1 MPSTHTRSRTQSLT
15 RKEKFNELLLQ
26 ITNDMAASRNLDE
39 ALETLVEITTST
51 IGGER
56 GTIFLNDENSQE
68 LYSRVAQGNFRREIR
83 IMNTKG
89 VAGWVFSKN
98 EGAIILDAYKD
109 DRFDK
114 SVDMRTG
121 YRTKSILCAPL
132 KTVSGEIIGVSQ
144 ILNKINGKFSDD
156 DLEILQAMTQQAAI
170 AIQGNIIV
178 EQIEKSR
185 KQELEFLDI
194 VSQVSSELELGPLL
208 QRIIGTVTKMLN
220 AERSTL
226 FINDDKTNELYTEVV
241 EGVGKN
247 VIRFPNHLGIAG
259 SVFASGTPLNIP
271 HAYADLRFNPGFDR
285 TTGYFTRSI
294 LCTPV
299 INKEGKKIG
308 VCQVLNKREGPFTD
322 EDQKRL
328 EAFTSQIS
336 MAIENAKLFND
347 VQNEKNYS
355 QGMLSS
361 MSNGVITVDEE
372 GKIATCNPAGLS
384 ILKFSKLKE
393 VLGQEIKELFAGPNA
408 WLVEAIQDDNSEDND
423 DKDEDDEDKPKEK
436 SEETFMDVE
445 LEFSGETVSAN
456 ISVLPLLG
464 VESESLGS
472 LIMIED
478 ISSEKRMKSTMSR
491 YMDPGLADKLLE
503 ESEEDIMGG
512 KESIGTVLFSDVRSF
527 TTLTE
532 SLGASGTVSL
542 LNEYFTIMV
551 DCITEQGGM
560 LDKFIGDA
568 IMAIFGTPFSHDDDP
583 DRGVRAA
590 IKMMTELYIL
600 NDAREKAGQ
609 IPIDHGMGVNTDM
622 VVSGNIGSPKR
633 MDYTVIGDGVNLAA
647 RLESACKQ
655 YGVRIIISEYTFDG
669 LKATYR
675 TREIDKVIVKG
686 KTKPVSIYE
695 VLDYHN
701 DNTFPNMIEVLGNF
715 NSGIEYYKNARW
727 DDAKKLFNEA
737 LKGNSEDKCSKMYIE
752 RCDYMKQ
759 NPPKGEWDGVWVM
772 KTK

>member
-1 MPSTHTRSRTQSLT
+1 MPSTLTRSRMQSLT
-15 RKEKFNELLLQ
+15 RKEKFNDLLLQ
-26 ITNDMAASRNLDE
+26 ITNDMAASKNLDE
-39 ALETLVEITTST
+39 ALETLVDITTSA

-68 LYSRVAQGNFRREIR
+68 LYSRFAQGNFRREIR

-89 VAGWVFSKN
+89 VAGWVFTHK

-132 KTVSGEIIGVSQ
+132 KTVNGEIIGVSQ
-144 ILNKINGKFSDD
+144 ILNKIDGKFSEG

-185 KQELEFLDI
+185 KQELEFLDV
-194 VSQVSSELELGPLL
+194 VSKVSSELELGPLL

-226 FINDDKTNELYTEVV
+226 FINDEKTNELYTEVV

-285 TTGYFTRSI
+285 STGYFTRSI

-299 INKEGKKIG
+299 INKEGKRIG

-361 MSNGVITVDEE
+361 MSNGVITIDEV
-372 GKIATCNPAGLS
+372 GKIVTCNPAGLS
-384 ILKFSKLKE
+384 ILKITKLKE
-393 VLGQEIKELFAGPNA
+393 VLGQDIKDLFSGSNA
-408 WLVEAIQDDNSEDND
+408 WLVEKIQDDDSKDED
-423 DKDEDDEDKPKEK
+423 DEDDEDKPKQK
-436 SEETFMDVE
+436 GEEEFMDVE
-445 LEFSGETVSAN
+445 LEFGGETVSAN

-464 VESESLGS
+464 VENESLGS

-491 YMDPGLADKLLE
+491 YMDPGLADKLLD

-532 SLGASGTVSL
+532 SLGASGTVTL

-551 DCITEQGGM
+551 DCITDEGGM

-600 NDAREKAGQ
+600 NDAREKTGQ

-622 VVSGNIGSPKR
+622 IVSGNIGSPKR

-655 YGVRIIISEYTFDG
+655 YGVRIIISEYTFSG

-701 DNTFPNMIEVLGNF
+701 ENTFPNMIEVLGNF
-715 NSGIEYYKNARW
+715 NNGVEYYKNARW
-727 DDAKKLFNEA
+727 DDAKKLFQEG
-737 LKGNSEDKCSKMYIE
+737 LKGNPDDQCSKMYLE
-752 RCDYMKQ
+752 RCDYMKK
-759 NPPKGEWDGVWVM
+759 NPPKGEWDGIWVM

>member
-1 MPSTHTRSRTQSLT
+1 MPSTLTRSRMQSLT

-26 ITNDMAASRNLDE
+26 ITNDMAASQNLDE

-89 VAGWVFSKN
+89 VAGWVFSN
-98 EGAIILDAYKD
+98 SEGAIILDAYKD

-144 ILNKINGKFSDD
+144 ILNKIEGKFSED
-156 DLEILQAMTQQAAI
+156 DLEILEAMTQQAAI

-194 VSQVSSELELGPLL
+194 VSQVSSELKLGPLL

-226 FINDDKTNELYTEVV
+226 FINDEKTNELYTEVV

-259 SVFASGTPLNIP
+259 SVFISGTPLNIP

-299 INKEGKKIG
+299 INKEGKRIG

-361 MSNGVITVDEE
+361 MSNGVITIDED
-372 GKIATCNPAGLS
+372 GKIVTCNSAGLN
-384 ILKFSKLKE
+384 ILKIAKLKE
-393 VLGQEIKELFAGPNA
+393 VIGQEIKELFTGTNGWLAEKI
-408 WLVEAIQDDNSEDND
+408 LVEESPEEE
-423 DKDEDDEDKPKEK
+423 DEDDEDEPKK
-436 SEETFMDVE
+436 KGEETFMDVE
-445 LEFSGETVSAN
+445 LEFGGETVSAN
-456 ISVLPLLG
+456 ISLLPLLG
-464 VESESLGS
+464 VEDESLGS

-491 YMDPGLADKLLE
+491 YMDPGLAEKLLD

-512 KESIGTVLFSDVRSF
+512 KESVGTVLFSDVRSF

-532 SLGASGTVSL
+532 SLGATGTVSL

-551 DCITEQGGM
+551 DCITGEGGM

-568 IMAIFGTPFSHDDDP
+568 IMAIFGTPFAHDDDP

-590 IKMMTELYIL
+590 IKMMTELYTL
-600 NDAREKAGQ
+600 NEARVKAGQ
-609 IPIDHGMGVNTDM
+609 IPIDHGMGVNSDI

-655 YGVRIIISEYTFDG
+655 YGVRIIISEYTFGG

-686 KTKPVSIYE
+686 KTKPVSIFE

-701 DNTFPNMIEVLGNF
+701 KDTFPNMIEVLGNF
-715 NSGIEYYKNARW
+715 NSGVEYYKDARW
-727 DDAKKLFNEA
+727 DDAKKLFKEG
-737 LKGNSEDKCSKMYIE
+737 LKGNPEDKCSKMYVE
-752 RCDYMKQ
+752 RCDYMKK

>member
-1 MPSTHTRSRTQSLT
+1 MPSTLTRSRTQSLT

-26 ITNDMAASRNLDE
+26 ITNDMAASKNLDE
-39 ALETLVEITTST
+39 ALETLVDITTSA

-68 LYSRVAQGNFRREIR
+68 LYSRFAQGNFRREIR

-89 VAGWVFSKN
+89 VAGWVFTHN

-132 KTVSGEIIGVSQ
+132 KTVNGEIIGVSQ
-144 ILNKINGKFSDD
+144 ILNKIDGKFSED

-185 KQELEFLDI
+185 KQELEFLDV
-194 VSQVSSELELGPLL
+194 VSKVSSELELGPLL

-226 FINDDKTNELYTEVV
+226 FINDEKTNELYTEVV

-285 TTGYFTRSI
+285 STGYFTRSI

-299 INKEGKKIG
+299 INKEGKRIG

-361 MSNGVITVDEE
+361 MSNGVITIDED
-372 GKIATCNPAGLS
+372 GKIVTCNPAGLN
-384 ILKFSKLKE
+384 ILKITKLKE
-393 VLGQEIKELFAGPNA
+393 VLGQNIKDLFSGSNA
-408 WLVEAIQDDNSEDND
+408 WLVEKIQDDNSQDED
-423 DKDEDDEDKPKEK
+423 DEDDEDKLKQK
-436 SEETFMDVE
+436 GEEEFMDVE
-445 LEFSGETVSAN
+445 LEFDGETVSAN

-464 VESESLGS
+464 VENESLGS

-491 YMDPGLADKLLE
+491 YMDPGLADKLLD

-512 KESIGTVLFSDVRSF
+512 KESIGTVLFSDVRRF

-551 DCITEQGGM
+551 DCITDEGGM

-590 IKMMTELYIL
+590 VKMMTELYIL
-600 NDAREKAGQ
+600 NDAREKAGK

-622 VVSGNIGSPKR
+622 IVSGNIGSPKR

-655 YGVRIIISEYTFDG
+655 YGVRIIISEYTFNG

-701 DNTFPNMIEVLGNF
+701 ENTFPNMIEVLGNF
-715 NSGIEYYKNARW
+715 NSGVEYYKNARW
-727 DDAKKLFNEA
+727 DDAKKLFKEG
-737 LKGNSEDKCSKMYIE
+737 LKGNPDDKCSKMYLE
-752 RCDYMKQ
+752 RCDYMKK

>member
-1 MPSTHTRSRTQSLT
+1 MPSTQTRSVDQSLT
-15 RKEKFNELLLQ
+15 KREKFNELLLK
-26 ITNDMAASRNLDE
+26 ITNDMAASQTLDD
-39 ALETLVEITTST
+39 ALETLVGITSST

-89 VAGWVFSKN
+89 VAGWVFSNK

-132 KTVSGEIIGVSQ
+132 RTVGGEVIGVSQ
-144 ILNKINGKFSDD
+144 ILNKIDGKFNEN
-156 DLEILQAMTQQAAI
+156 DLEILEAMTKQAAI

-194 VSQVSSELELGPLL
+194 VSKVSSELELGPLL
-208 QRIIGTVTKMLN
+208 ERIIGTVTKMLN

-226 FINDDKTNELYTEVV
+226 FINDEKTNELYTEVA
-241 EGVGKN
+241 EGVGKT
-247 VIRFPNHLGIAG
+247 VIRFPNHIGIAG
-259 SVFASGTPLNIP
+259 NVFSTGQALNIP
-271 HAYADLRFNPGFDR
+271 HAYADLRFNPGVDR
-285 TTGYFTRSI
+285 STGYFTRSM

-299 INKEGKKIG
+299 INKEGRRIG
-308 VCQVLNKREGPFTD
+308 VCQVLNKRDGPFTD
-322 EDQKRL
+322 EDEKRL
-328 EAFTSQIS
+328 AAFTSQIS

-361 MSNGVITVDEE
+361 MSNGVITVDED
-372 GKIATCNPAGLS
+372 GKIATCNPAGLN
-384 ILKFSKLKE
+384 ILKIGKLKE
-393 VLGQEIKELFAGPNA
+393 VLGQQIKELFTGSNA
-408 WLVEAIQDDNSEDND
+408 WLVENIQGDESQ
-423 DKDEDDEDKPKEK
+423 DEDDEDEPKK
-436 SEETFMDVE
+436 KGEETFMDVE
-445 LEFSGETVSAN
+445 LEFGGETVSAN

-464 VESESLGS
+464 VEDESLGS

-491 YMDPGLADKLLE
+491 YMDPGLADKLLD
-503 ESEEDIMGG
+503 ESEDDIMGG
-512 KESIGTVLFSDVRSF
+512 KESVGTVLFSDVRSF

-532 SLGASGTVSL
+532 SLGATGTVSL
-542 LNEYFTIMV
+542 LNEYFTVMV
-551 DCITEQGGM
+551 DCITGEGGM

-568 IMAIFGTPFSHDDDP
+568 IMAIFGTPFAHDDDP

-590 IKMMTELYIL
+590 IKMMEDLYIL
-600 NDAREKAGQ
+600 NDARIKAGQ
-609 IPIDHGMGVNTDM
+609 LAIDHGMGVNTGM
-622 VVSGNIGSPKR
+622 IVSGNIGSPKR

-655 YGVRIIISEYTFDG
+655 YGVRIIISEYTFES

-686 KTKPVSIYE
+686 KTQPVSIFE

-701 DNTFPNMIEVLGNF
+701 KDTFPNMIEVLGNF
-715 NSGIEYYKNARW
+715 NSGVEYYKDARW
-727 DDAKKLFNEA
+727 DNAKKLFKEG
-737 LKGNSEDKCSKMYIE
+737 LKGNPEDKCSKMYVE
-752 RCDYMKQ
+752 RCDYMKK

>member
-1 MPSTHTRSRTQSLT
+1 MPNTQTRSVGQSLAK
-15 RKEKFNELLLQ
+15 REKFNELLLK
-26 ITNDMAASRNLDE
+26 ITNDMAASKTLDD
-39 ALETLVEITTST
+39 ALETLVGITSST

-89 VAGWVFSKN
+89 VAGWVFSNK

-132 KTVSGEIIGVSQ
+132 KTVGGEVIGVSQ
-144 ILNKINGKFSDD
+144 ILNKIDGKFNED
-156 DLEILQAMTQQAAI
+156 DLEILEAMTKQAAI

-194 VSQVSSELELGPLL
+194 VSKVSSELELGPLL
-208 QRIIGTVTKMLN
+208 ERIIGTVTKMLN

-226 FINDDKTNELYTEVV
+226 FINDEKTNELYTEVA
-241 EGVGKN
+241 EGVGKT

-259 SVFASGTPLNIP
+259 NVFSTGQALNIP
-271 HAYADLRFNPGFDR
+271 HAYADLRFNPGVDR
-285 TTGYFTRSI
+285 STGYFTRSM

-299 INKEGKKIG
+299 INKEGRRIG
-308 VCQVLNKREGPFTD
+308 VCQVLNKRDGPFTD
-322 EDQKRL
+322 EDEKRL
-328 EAFTSQIS
+328 AAFTSQIS

-361 MSNGVITVDEE
+361 MSNGVITVDED
-372 GKIATCNPAGLS
+372 GKIVTCNPAGLN
-384 ILKFSKLKE
+384 ILKIGKLKE
-393 VLGQEIKELFAGPNA
+393 VLGQKIKDLFTGSNV
-408 WLVEAIQDDNSEDND
+408 WLVEKIQGDESQDEE
-423 DKDEDDEDKPKEK
+423 DEDDEDEPKK
-436 SEETFMDVE
+436 KGEETFMDVE
-445 LEFSGETVSAN
+445 LEFGGETVSAN

-464 VESESLGS
+464 VENESLGS

-491 YMDPGLADKLLE
+491 YMDPGLADKLLD

-512 KESIGTVLFSDVRSF
+512 KESVGTVLFSDVRSF

-532 SLGASGTVSL
+532 SLGATGTVSL
-542 LNEYFTIMV
+542 LNEYFTVMV
-551 DCITEQGGM
+551 DCITGEGGM

-568 IMAIFGTPFSHDDDP
+568 IMAIFGTPFAHDDDP

-590 IKMMTELYIL
+590 IKMMEDLYIL
-600 NDAREKAGQ
+600 NDARIKAGQ
-609 IPIDHGMGVNTDM
+609 IAIDHGMGVNTGM
-622 VVSGNIGSPKR
+622 IVSGNIGSPKR

-655 YGVRIIISEYTFDG
+655 YGVRIIISEYTFES

-686 KTKPVSIYE
+686 KTQPVSIFE

-701 DNTFPNMIEVLGNF
+701 KDTFPNMIEVLGNF
-715 NSGIEYYKNARW
+715 NSGVEYYKDARW
-727 DDAKKLFNEA
+727 DNAKKLFKEG
-737 LKGNSEDKCSKMYIE
+737 LKGNPEDKCSKMYVE
-752 RCDYMKQ
+752 RCDYMKK

>member
-1 MPSTHTRSRTQSLT
+1 MPNTQTRSVGQSLAK
-15 RKEKFNELLLQ
+15 RENFNELLLK
-26 ITNDMAASRNLDE
+26 ITNDMAASKTLDD
-39 ALETLVEITTST
+39 ALETLVGITSST

-56 GTIFLNDENSQE
+56 GTIFLNDKNSQE

-89 VAGWVFSKN
+89 VAGWVFSNK

-132 KTVSGEIIGVSQ
+132 KTVGGEVIGVSQ
-144 ILNKINGKFSDD
+144 ILNKIDGKFNND
-156 DLEILQAMTQQAAI
+156 DLEMLEAMTKQAAI

-208 QRIIGTVTKMLN
+208 ERIIGTVTKMLN

-226 FINDDKTNELYTEVV
+226 FINDEKTNELYTEVA
-241 EGVGKN
+241 EGVGKT

-259 SVFASGTPLNIP
+259 TVFTSGQALNIP
-271 HAYADLRFNPGFDR
+271 HAYADLRFNPGVDR
-285 TTGYFTRSI
+285 STGYFTRSM

-299 INKEGKKIG
+299 INKEGRGIG
-308 VCQVLNKREGPFTD
+308 VCQVLNKRDGPFTD

-328 EAFTSQIS
+328 AAFTSQIS

-361 MSNGVITVDEE
+361 MSNGVITVDEN
-372 GKIATCNPAGLS
+372 GKIVTCNPAGLN
-384 ILKFSKLKE
+384 ILKIGKLKE
-393 VLGQEIKELFAGPNA
+393 VLGQKIKDLFTGSNV
-408 WLVEAIQDDNSEDND
+408 WLVEKIQGDESQDEEDEE
-423 DKDEDDEDKPKEK
+423 DEDEPKK
-436 SEETFMDVE
+436 KGEETFMDVE
-445 LEFSGETVSAN
+445 LEFGGETVSAN

-464 VESESLGS
+464 VENESLGS

-491 YMDPGLADKLLE
+491 YMDPGLADKLLD

-512 KESIGTVLFSDVRSF
+512 KESLGTVLFSDVRSF

-532 SLGASGTVSL
+532 SLGATGTVSL
-542 LNEYFTIMV
+542 LNEYFTVMV
-551 DCITEQGGM
+551 DCITGEGGM

-568 IMAIFGTPFSHDDDP
+568 IMAIFGTPFAHDDDP

-590 IKMMTELYIL
+590 IKMMEDLYIL
-600 NDAREKAGQ
+600 NDARVKDGQ
-609 IPIDHGMGVNTDM
+609 LAIDHGMGVNTGM
-622 VVSGNIGSPKR
+622 IVSGNIGSPKR

-655 YGVRIIISEYTFDG
+655 YGVRIIISEYTFES

-686 KTKPVSIYE
+686 KTKPVSIFE

-701 DNTFPNMIEVLGNF
+701 KDTFPNMIEVLGNF
-715 NSGIEYYKNARW
+715 NNGVDYYKDARW
-727 DDAKKLFNEA
+727 DDAKKLFKEG
-737 LKGNSEDKCSKMYIE
+737 LKGNPEDKCSKMYVE
-752 RCDYMKQ
+752 RCEYMKK
-759 NPPKGEWDGVWVM
+759 NPPEGEWDGVWVM

>member
-1 MPSTHTRSRTQSLT
+1 MPDTIMNTSSHSLS

-26 ITNDMAASRNLDE
+26 ITNDMAASKNLDD
-39 ALETLVEITTST
+39 ALETLVEITTSAT
-51 IGGER
+51 GGER
-56 GTIFLNDENSQE
+56 GTIFLNDENSKE

-83 IMNTKG
+83 IMNSKG
-89 VAGWVFSKN
+89 VAGWVFTNN

-109 DRFDK
+109 ERFDK

-132 KTVSGEIIGVSQ
+132 KTVSGETIGVSQ
-144 ILNKINGKFSDD
+144 ILNKINGQFTGE
-156 DLEILQAMTQQAAI
+156 DLELLEAMTQQAAI

-226 FINDDKTNELYTEVV
+226 FINDEKTGELYTEVV
-241 EGVGKN
+241 EGVGTN
-247 VIRFPNHLGIAG
+247 VIKFPNHLGIAG
-259 SVFASGTPLNIP
+259 SVFTSGEPLNIP

-299 INKEGKKIG
+299 VNKEGKRIG
-308 VCQVLNKREGPFTD
+308 VCQVLNKHEGPFTD

-361 MSNGVITVDEE
+361 MSNGVITIDEE
-372 GKIATCNPAGLS
+372 GKIVTCNPAGLN
-384 ILKFSKLKE
+384 ILKIKKLKE
-393 VLGQEIKELFAGPNA
+393 VVGQEINA
-408 WLVEAIQDDNSEDND
+408 FFTGKNSWLVEKMNEEPQVED
-423 DKDEDDEDKPKEK
+423 DDEDQPKVK
-436 SEETFMDVE
+436 EEEIFLDVE
-445 LEFSGETVSAN
+445 LEFRGETVSAN

-464 VESESLGS
+464 VENESLGS

-491 YMDPGLADKLLE
+491 YMDPGLADQLLDS
-503 ESEEDIMGG
+503 SEEDIMGG
-512 KESIGTVLFSDVRSF
+512 KESVGTVLFSDVRSF

-532 SLGASGTVSL
+532 SLGATGTVSL

-551 DCITEQGGM
+551 DCIQDEGGM

-568 IMAIFGTPFSHDDDP
+568 IMAVFGTPFSHDDDP

-600 NDAREKAGQ
+600 NEARVKAGK
-609 IPIDHGMGVNTDM
+609 IPIDHGMGVNSDM
-622 VVSGNIGSPKR
+622 IVSGNIGSPKR

-655 YGVRIIISEYTFDG
+655 YGARIIISEYTFNE

-686 KTKPVSIYE
+686 KTKPVSIFE

-701 DNTFPNMIEVLGNF
+701 KDTFPNMIEVLGNF
-715 NSGIEYYKNARW
+715 NSGVEYYKDARW
-727 DDAKKLFNEA
+727 DDAKKLFSDA
-737 LKGNSEDKCSKMYIE
+737 LKGNPEDKCSKMYIE
-752 RCDYMKQ
+752 RCEYLKQ
-759 NPPKGEWDGVWVM
+759 NSPKGEWDGVWVM

>member
-1 MPSTHTRSRTQSLT
+1 MPSTLTRSRTQSLT

-26 ITNDMAASRNLDE
+26 ITNDMAASKNLDE
-39 ALETLVEITTST
+39 ALETLVDITTSA

-68 LYSRVAQGNFRREIR
+68 LYSRFAQGNFRREIR

-89 VAGWVFSKN
+89 VAGWVFTHN

-132 KTVSGEIIGVSQ
+132 KTVNGEIIGVSQ
-144 ILNKINGKFSDD
+144 ILNKIDGKFSED

-185 KQELEFLDI
+185 KQELEFLDV
-194 VSQVSSELELGPLL
+194 VSKVSSELELGPLL

-226 FINDDKTNELYTEVV
+226 FINDEKTNELYTEVV

-285 TTGYFTRSI
+285 STGYFTRSI

-299 INKEGKKIG
+299 INKEGKRIG

-361 MSNGVITVDEE
+361 MSNGVITIDED
-372 GKIATCNPAGLS
+372 GKIVTCNPAGLN
-384 ILKFSKLKE
+384 ILKITKLKE
-393 VLGQEIKELFAGPNA
+393 VLGQNIKDLFSGSNA
-408 WLVEAIQDDNSEDND
+408 WLVEKIQDDNSQDED
-423 DKDEDDEDKPKEK
+423 DEDDEDKLKQK
-436 SEETFMDVE
+436 GEEEFMDVE
-445 LEFSGETVSAN
+445 LEFDGETVSAN

-464 VESESLGS
+464 VENESLGS

-491 YMDPGLADKLLE
+491 YMDPGLADKLLD

-551 DCITEQGGM
+551 DCITDEGGM

-590 IKMMTELYIL
+590 VKMMTELYIL
-600 NDAREKAGQ
+600 NDAREKAGK

-622 VVSGNIGSPKR
+622 IVSGNIGSPKR

-655 YGVRIIISEYTFDG
+655 YGVRIIISEYTFNG

-701 DNTFPNMIEVLGNF
+701 ENTFPNMIEVLGNF
-715 NSGIEYYKNARW
+715 NSGVEYYKNARW
-727 DDAKKLFNEA
+727 DDAKKLFKEG
-737 LKGNSEDKCSKMYIE
+737 LKGNPDDKCSKMYLE
-752 RCDYMKQ
+752 RCDYMKK

>member
-1 MPSTHTRSRTQSLT
+1 MPSTQTRSVGQSLT
-15 RKEKFNELLLQ
+15 KREKFNELLLK
-26 ITNDMAASRNLDE
+26 ITNDMAASQTLDD
-39 ALETLVEITTST
+39 ALETLVGITSST

-89 VAGWVFSKN
+89 VAGWVFSNK

-132 KTVSGEIIGVSQ
+132 KTVGGEVIGVSQ
-144 ILNKINGKFSDD
+144 ILNKIDGKFNED
-156 DLEILQAMTQQAAI
+156 DLEILEAMTKQAAI

-194 VSQVSSELELGPLL
+194 VSKVSSELELGPLL
-208 QRIIGTVTKMLN
+208 ERIIGTVTKMLN

-226 FINDDKTNELYTEVV
+226 FINDEKTNELYTEVA
-241 EGVGKN
+241 EGVGKT

-259 SVFASGTPLNIP
+259 NVFSTGQALNIP
-271 HAYADLRFNPGFDR
+271 HAYADLRFNPGVDR
-285 TTGYFTRSI
+285 STGYFTRSM

-299 INKEGKKIG
+299 INKEGRRIG
-308 VCQVLNKREGPFTD
+308 VCQVLNKRDGPFTD
-322 EDQKRL
+322 EDEKRL
-328 EAFTSQIS
+328 AAFTSQIS

-361 MSNGVITVDEE
+361 MSNGVITVDED
-372 GKIATCNPAGLS
+372 GKIATCNPAGLN
-384 ILKFSKLKE
+384 ILKIGKLKE
-393 VLGQEIKELFAGPNA
+393 VLGQQIKELFTGSNA
-408 WLVEAIQDDNSEDND
+408 WLVENIQGDESQ
-423 DKDEDDEDKPKEK
+423 DEDDEDEPKK
-436 SEETFMDVE
+436 KGEETFMDVE
-445 LEFSGETVSAN
+445 LEFGGETVSAN

-464 VESESLGS
+464 VEDESLGS

-491 YMDPGLADKLLE
+491 YMDPGLADKLLD
-503 ESEEDIMGG
+503 ESEDDIMGG
-512 KESIGTVLFSDVRSF
+512 KESVGTVLFSDVRSF

-532 SLGASGTVSL
+532 SLGATGTVSL
-542 LNEYFTIMV
+542 LNEYFTVMV
-551 DCITEQGGM
+551 DCITGEGGM

-568 IMAIFGTPFSHDDDP
+568 IMAIFGTPFAHDDDP

-590 IKMMTELYIL
+590 IKMMEDLYIL
-600 NDAREKAGQ
+600 NDARIKAGQ
-609 IPIDHGMGVNTDM
+609 LAIDHGMGVNTGM
-622 VVSGNIGSPKR
+622 IVSGNIGSPKR

-655 YGVRIIISEYTFDG
+655 YGVRIIISEYTFES

-686 KTKPVSIYE
+686 KTQPVSIFE

-701 DNTFPNMIEVLGNF
+701 KDTFPNMIEVLGNF
-715 NSGIEYYKNARW
+715 NSGVEYYKDARW
-727 DDAKKLFNEA
+727 DNAKKLFKEG
-737 LKGNSEDKCSKMYIE
+737 LKGNPEDKCSKMYVE
-752 RCDYMKQ
+752 RCDYMKK

>member
-1 MPSTHTRSRTQSLT
+1 
-15 RKEKFNELLLQ
+15 
-26 ITNDMAASRNLDE
+26 MAASKNLDE
-39 ALETLVEITTST
+39 ALETLVDITTSA

-68 LYSRVAQGNFRREIR
+68 LYSRFAQGNFRREIR

-89 VAGWVFSKN
+89 VAGWVFTHN

-132 KTVSGEIIGVSQ
+132 KTVNGEIIGVSQ
-144 ILNKINGKFSDD
+144 ILNKIDGKFSED

-185 KQELEFLDI
+185 KQELEFLDV
-194 VSQVSSELELGPLL
+194 VSKVSSELELGPLL

-226 FINDDKTNELYTEVV
+226 FINDEKTNELYTEVV

-271 HAYADLRFNPGFDR
+271 QAYADLRFNPGFDR
-285 TTGYFTRSI
+285 STGYFTRSI

-299 INKEGKKIG
+299 INKEGKRIG

-361 MSNGVITVDEE
+361 MSNGVITIDED
-372 GKIATCNPAGLS
+372 GKIVTCNPAGLN
-384 ILKFSKLKE
+384 ILKITKLKE
-393 VLGQEIKELFAGPNA
+393 VLGQNIKDLFSGSNA
-408 WLVEAIQDDNSEDND
+408 WLVEKIQDDNSQDED
-423 DKDEDDEDKPKEK
+423 DEDDEDKLKQK
-436 SEETFMDVE
+436 GEEEFMDVE
-445 LEFSGETVSAN
+445 LEFDGETVSAN

-464 VESESLGS
+464 VENESLGS

-491 YMDPGLADKLLE
+491 YMDPGLADKLLD

-551 DCITEQGGM
+551 DCITDEGGM

-590 IKMMTELYIL
+590 VKMMTELYIL
-600 NDAREKAGQ
+600 NDAREKAGK

-622 VVSGNIGSPKR
+622 IVSGNIGSPKR

-655 YGVRIIISEYTFDG
+655 YGVRIIISEYTFNG

-701 DNTFPNMIEVLGNF
+701 ENTFPNMIEVLGNF
-715 NSGIEYYKNARW
+715 NSGVEYYKNARW
-727 DDAKKLFNEA
+727 DDAKKLFKEG
-737 LKGNSEDKCSKMYIE
+737 LKGNPDDKCSKMYLE
-752 RCDYMKQ
+752 RCDYMKK

>member
-1 MPSTHTRSRTQSLT
+1 MPSTQTRSVDQSLT
-15 RKEKFNELLLQ
+15 KREKFNELLLK
-26 ITNDMAASRNLDE
+26 ITNDMAASQTLDD
-39 ALETLVEITTST
+39 ALETLVGITSST

-89 VAGWVFSKN
+89 VAGWVFSNK

-132 KTVSGEIIGVSQ
+132 RTVGGEVIGVSQ
-144 ILNKINGKFSDD
+144 ILNKIDGKFNEN
-156 DLEILQAMTQQAAI
+156 DLEILEAMTKQAAI

-194 VSQVSSELELGPLL
+194 VSKVSSELELGPLL
-208 QRIIGTVTKMLN
+208 ERIIGTVTKMLN

-226 FINDDKTNELYTEVV
+226 FINDEKTNELYTEVA
-241 EGVGKN
+241 EGVGKT

-259 SVFASGTPLNIP
+259 TVFTSGQALNIP
-271 HAYADLRFNPGFDR
+271 HAYADLRFNPGVDR
-285 TTGYFTRSI
+285 STGYFTRSM

-299 INKEGKKIG
+299 INKEGRRIG
-308 VCQVLNKREGPFTD
+308 VCQVLNKRDGPFTD

-328 EAFTSQIS
+328 AAFTSQIS

-361 MSNGVITVDEE
+361 MSNGVITVDEN
-372 GKIATCNPAGLS
+372 GKIVTCNPAGLN
-384 ILKFSKLKE
+384 ILKIGKLKE
-393 VLGQEIKELFAGPNA
+393 VLGQKIKDLFTGSNV
-408 WLVEAIQDDNSEDND
+408 WLVEKIQGDESQDEE
-423 DKDEDDEDKPKEK
+423 DEDDEDEPKK
-436 SEETFMDVE
+436 KGEETFMDVE
-445 LEFSGETVSAN
+445 LEFGGETVSAN

-464 VESESLGS
+464 VENESLGS

-491 YMDPGLADKLLE
+491 YMDPGLADKLLD

-512 KESIGTVLFSDVRSF
+512 KESLGTVLFSDVRSF

-532 SLGASGTVSL
+532 SLGATGTVSL
-542 LNEYFTIMV
+542 LNEYFTVMV
-551 DCITEQGGM
+551 DCITGEGGM

-568 IMAIFGTPFSHDDDP
+568 IMAIFGTPFAHDDDP

-590 IKMMTELYIL
+590 IKMMEDLYIL
-600 NDAREKAGQ
+600 NDARVKDGQ
-609 IPIDHGMGVNTDM
+609 LAIDHGMGVNTGM
-622 VVSGNIGSPKR
+622 IVSGNIGSPKR

-655 YGVRIIISEYTFDG
+655 YGVRIIISEYTFES

-686 KTKPVSIYE
+686 KTKPVSIFE

-701 DNTFPNMIEVLGNF
+701 KDTFPNMIEVLGNF
-715 NSGIEYYKNARW
+715 NNGVDYYKDARW
-727 DDAKKLFNEA
+727 DDAKKLFKEG
-737 LKGNSEDKCSKMYIE
+737 LKGNPEDKCSKMYVE
-752 RCDYMKQ
+752 RCEYMKK
-759 NPPKGEWDGVWVM
+759 NPPEGEWDGVWVM

>member
-1 MPSTHTRSRTQSLT
+1 MPNTQTRSVGQSLAK
-15 RKEKFNELLLQ
+15 RENFNELLLK
-26 ITNDMAASRNLDE
+26 ITNDMAASKTLDD
-39 ALETLVEITTST
+39 ALETLVGITSST

-89 VAGWVFSKN
+89 VAGWVFSNK

-132 KTVSGEIIGVSQ
+132 KTVGGEVIGVSQ
-144 ILNKINGKFSDD
+144 ILNKIDGKFNDD
-156 DLEILQAMTQQAAI
+156 DLEILEAMTKQAAI

-208 QRIIGTVTKMLN
+208 ERIIGTVTKMLN

-226 FINDDKTNELYTEVV
+226 FINDEKTNELYTEVA
-241 EGVGKN
+241 EGVGKT

-259 SVFASGTPLNIP
+259 TVFTSGQALNIP
-271 HAYADLRFNPGFDR
+271 HAYADLRFNPGVDR
-285 TTGYFTRSI
+285 STGYFTRSM

-299 INKEGKKIG
+299 INKEGRRIG
-308 VCQVLNKREGPFTD
+308 VCQVLNKRDGPFTD

-328 EAFTSQIS
+328 AAFTSQIS

-361 MSNGVITVDEE
+361 MSNGVITVDEN
-372 GKIATCNPAGLS
+372 GKIVTCNPAGLN
-384 ILKFSKLKE
+384 ILKIGKLKE
-393 VLGQEIKELFAGPNA
+393 VLGQKIKDLFTGSNV
-408 WLVEAIQDDNSEDND
+408 WLMEKIQGDESQDEEDEE
-423 DKDEDDEDKPKEK
+423 DEDEPKK
-436 SEETFMDVE
+436 KGEETFMDVE
-445 LEFSGETVSAN
+445 LEFGGETVSAN

-464 VESESLGS
+464 VENESLGS

-491 YMDPGLADKLLE
+491 YMDPGLADKLLD

-512 KESIGTVLFSDVRSF
+512 KESLGTVLFSDVRSF

-532 SLGASGTVSL
+532 SLGATGTVSL
-542 LNEYFTIMV
+542 LNEYFTVMV
-551 DCITEQGGM
+551 DCITGEGGM

-568 IMAIFGTPFSHDDDP
+568 IMAIFGTPFAHDDDP

-590 IKMMTELYIL
+590 IKMMEDLYIL
-600 NDAREKAGQ
+600 NDARVKDGQ
-609 IPIDHGMGVNTDM
+609 LAIDHGMGVNTGM
-622 VVSGNIGSPKR
+622 IVSGNIGSPKR

-655 YGVRIIISEYTFDG
+655 YGVRIIISEYTFES

-686 KTKPVSIYE
+686 KTKPVSIFE

-701 DNTFPNMIEVLGNF
+701 KDTFPNMIEVLGNF
-715 NSGIEYYKNARW
+715 NNGVDYYKDARW
-727 DDAKKLFNEA
+727 DDAKKLFKEG
-737 LKGNSEDKCSKMYIE
+737 LKGNPEDKCSKMYVE
-752 RCDYMKQ
+752 RCEYMKK
-759 NPPKGEWDGVWVM
+759 NPPEGEWDGVWVM

>member
-1 MPSTHTRSRTQSLT
+1 MPSTLTRSRTQSLT
-15 RKEKFNELLLQ
+15 RKEKFTDLLLQ

-39 ALETLVEITTST
+39 ALETLVDITTST

-68 LYSRVAQGNFRREIR
+68 LYSRFAQGNFRREIR

-89 VAGWVFSKN
+89 VAGWVFTHK

-144 ILNKINGKFSDD
+144 ILNKIEGKFSED

-194 VSQVSSELELGPLL
+194 VSKVSSELELGPLL

-226 FINDDKTNELYTEVV
+226 FINDEKTNELYTEVV

-285 TTGYFTRSI
+285 STGYFTRSI

-299 INKEGKKIG
+299 INKEGKRIG

-361 MSNGVITVDEE
+361 MSNGVITIDEV
-372 GKIATCNPAGLS
+372 GKIVTCNPAGLN
-384 ILKFSKLKE
+384 ILKITKLKQ
-393 VLGQEIKELFAGPNA
+393 VLGQDIKDLFSGSNA
-408 WLVEAIQDDNSEDND
+408 WLVEKIQND
-423 DKDEDDEDKPKEK
+423 DSRDEDDEDDEDKPKQK
-436 SEETFMDVE
+436 DEEEFMDVE
-445 LEFSGETVSAN
+445 LEFGGETVSAN

-464 VESESLGS
+464 VENESLGS

-491 YMDPGLADKLLE
+491 YMDPGLADKLLD

-551 DCITEQGGM
+551 DCITDEGGM

-568 IMAIFGTPFSHDDDP
+568 IMAIFGTPFPHDDDP

-590 IKMMTELYIL
+590 IKMMTDLYIL

-609 IPIDHGMGVNTDM
+609 IPIDHGMGVNTGM
-622 VVSGNIGSPKR
+622 IVSGNIGSPKR

-655 YGVRIIISEYTFDG
+655 YGVRIIISEYTFAG

-701 DNTFPNMIEVLGNF
+701 ENTFPNMIEVLGNF
-715 NSGIEYYKNARW
+715 NSGVEYYKNSRW
-727 DDAKKLFNEA
+727 DDAKKLFQEG
-737 LKGNSEDKCSKMYIE
+737 LKGNPDDKCSKMYLD
-752 RCDYMKQ
+752 RCDYMKK

>member
-1 MPSTHTRSRTQSLT
+1 MPNTQTRSVGQSLAK
-15 RKEKFNELLLQ
+15 RENFNELLLK
-26 ITNDMAASRNLDE
+26 ITNDMAASKTLDD
-39 ALETLVEITTST
+39 ALETLVGITSST

-56 GTIFLNDENSQE
+56 GTIFLNDKNSQE

-89 VAGWVFSKN
+89 VAGWVFSNK

-132 KTVSGEIIGVSQ
+132 KTVGGEVIGVSQ
-144 ILNKINGKFSDD
+144 ILNKIDGKFNDD
-156 DLEILQAMTQQAAI
+156 DLEILEAMTKQAAI

-208 QRIIGTVTKMLN
+208 ERIIGTVTKMLN

-226 FINDDKTNELYTEVV
+226 FINDEKTNELYTEVA
-241 EGVGKN
+241 EGVGKT

-259 SVFASGTPLNIP
+259 TVFTSGQALNIP
-271 HAYADLRFNPGFDR
+271 HAYADLRFNPGVDR
-285 TTGYFTRSI
+285 STGYFTRSM

-299 INKEGKKIG
+299 INKEGRRIG
-308 VCQVLNKREGPFTD
+308 VCQVLNKRDGPFTD

-328 EAFTSQIS
+328 AAFTSQIS

-361 MSNGVITVDEE
+361 MSNGVITVDEN
-372 GKIATCNPAGLS
+372 GKIVTCNPAGLN
-384 ILKFSKLKE
+384 ILKIGKLKE
-393 VLGQEIKELFAGPNA
+393 VLGQKIKDLFTGSNV
-408 WLVEAIQDDNSEDND
+408 WLMEKIQGDESQDEE
-423 DKDEDDEDKPKEK
+423 DEDDEDEPKK
-436 SEETFMDVE
+436 KGEETFMDVE
-445 LEFSGETVSAN
+445 LEFGGETVSAN

-464 VESESLGS
+464 VENESLGS

-491 YMDPGLADKLLE
+491 YMDPGLADKLLD

-512 KESIGTVLFSDVRSF
+512 KESLGTVLFSDVRSF

-532 SLGASGTVSL
+532 SLGATGTVSL
-542 LNEYFTIMV
+542 LNEYFTVMV
-551 DCITEQGGM
+551 DCITGEGGM

-568 IMAIFGTPFSHDDDP
+568 IMAIFGTPFAHDDDP

-590 IKMMTELYIL
+590 IKMMEDLYIL
-600 NDAREKAGQ
+600 NDARVKDGQ
-609 IPIDHGMGVNTDM
+609 LAIDHGMGVNTGM
-622 VVSGNIGSPKR
+622 IVSGNIGSPKR

-655 YGVRIIISEYTFDG
+655 YGVRIIISEYTFES

-686 KTKPVSIYE
+686 KTKPVSIFE

-701 DNTFPNMIEVLGNF
+701 KDTFPNMIEVLGNF
-715 NSGIEYYKNARW
+715 NNGVDYYKDARW
-727 DDAKKLFNEA
+727 DDAKKLFKEG
-737 LKGNSEDKCSKMYIE
+737 LKGNPEDKCSKMYVE
-752 RCDYMKQ
+752 RCEYMKK
-759 NPPKGEWDGVWVM
+759 NPPEGEWDGVWVM

>member
-1 MPSTHTRSRTQSLT
+1 MPNTQTRSVGQSLT
-15 RKEKFNELLLQ
+15 KREKFNELLLK
-26 ITNDMAASRNLDE
+26 ITNDMAASKTLDD
-39 ALETLVEITTST
+39 ALETLVGITSST

-89 VAGWVFSKN
+89 VAGWVFSNK

-132 KTVSGEIIGVSQ
+132 KTVGGEVIGVSQ
-144 ILNKINGKFSDD
+144 ILNKIDGKFNDD
-156 DLEILQAMTQQAAI
+156 DLEILEAMTKQAAI

-208 QRIIGTVTKMLN
+208 ERIIGTVTKMLN

-226 FINDDKTNELYTEVV
+226 FINDEKTNELYTEVA
-241 EGVGKN
+241 EGVGKT

-259 SVFASGTPLNIP
+259 TVFTSGQALNIP
-271 HAYADLRFNPGFDR
+271 HAYADLRFNPGVDR
-285 TTGYFTRSI
+285 STGYFTRSM

-299 INKEGKKIG
+299 INKEGRGIG
-308 VCQVLNKREGPFTD
+308 VCQVLNKRDGPFTD

-328 EAFTSQIS
+328 AAFTSQIS

-361 MSNGVITVDEE
+361 MSNGVITVDEN
-372 GKIATCNPAGLS
+372 GKIVTCNPAGLN
-384 ILKFSKLKE
+384 ILKIGKLKE
-393 VLGQEIKELFAGPNA
+393 VLGQKIKDLFTGSNV
-408 WLVEAIQDDNSEDND
+408 WLVEKIQGDESQDEE
-423 DKDEDDEDKPKEK
+423 DEDDEDEPKK
-436 SEETFMDVE
+436 KGEETFMDVE
-445 LEFSGETVSAN
+445 LEFGGETVSAN

-464 VESESLGS
+464 VENESLGS

-491 YMDPGLADKLLE
+491 YMDPGLADKLLD

-512 KESIGTVLFSDVRSF
+512 KESLGTVLFSDVRSF

-532 SLGASGTVSL
+532 SLGATGTVSL
-542 LNEYFTIMV
+542 LNEYFTVMV
-551 DCITEQGGM
+551 DCITGEGGM

-568 IMAIFGTPFSHDDDP
+568 IMAIFGTPFAHDDDP

-590 IKMMTELYIL
+590 IKMMEDLYIL
-600 NDAREKAGQ
+600 NDARVKDGQ
-609 IPIDHGMGVNTDM
+609 LAIDHGMGVNTGM
-622 VVSGNIGSPKR
+622 IVSGNIGSPKR

-655 YGVRIIISEYTFDG
+655 YGVRIIISEYTFES

-686 KTKPVSIYE
+686 KTKPVSIFE

-701 DNTFPNMIEVLGNF
+701 KDTFPNMIEVLGNF
-715 NSGIEYYKNARW
+715 NNGVDYYKDARW
-727 DDAKKLFNEA
+727 DDAKKLFKEG
-737 LKGNSEDKCSKMYIE
+737 LKGNPEDKCSKMYVE
-752 RCDYMKQ
+752 RCEYMKK
-759 NPPKGEWDGVWVM
+759 NPPEGEWDGVWVM

>member
-1 MPSTHTRSRTQSLT
+1 MHSKQTRSAGQSLIK
-15 RKEKFNELLLQ
+15 KEKFNELLLK
-26 ITNDMAASRNLDE
+26 ITNDMAASQTLDN

-56 GTIFLNDENSQE
+56 GTIFLNDENSKE

-89 VAGWVFSKN
+89 VAGWVFSHK
-98 EGAIILDAYKD
+98 EGAIIPNAYKD

-132 KTVSGEIIGVSQ
+132 KTVGGEVIGVSQ
-144 ILNKINGKFSDD
+144 VLNKIVGKFNED
-156 DLEILQAMTQQAAI
+156 DLEILEAMTKQAAI

-185 KQELEFLDI
+185 KQELEFMDI

-208 QRIIGTVTKMLN
+208 ERIIGTVTKMLN

-226 FINDDKTNELYTEVV
+226 FINDEKTSELYTEVA
-241 EGVGKN
+241 EGVGKT
-247 VIRFPNHLGIAG
+247 VIRFPNHVGIAG
-259 SVFASGTPLNIP
+259 NVFTTGQALNIP

-285 TTGYFTRSI
+285 STGYFTRSM

-299 INKEGKKIG
+299 VNKKGKRIG

-328 EAFTSQIS
+328 AAFTSQIS

-355 QGMLSS
+355 LGMLSS

-372 GKIATCNPAGLS
+372 GKIVTCNPAGLN
-384 ILKFSKLKE
+384 ILKIGKLKE
-393 VLGQEIKELFAGPNA
+393 IIGKEIKELFTGTNA
-408 WLVEAIQDDNSEDND
+408 WLVEKIQRKEVQDV
-423 DKDEDDEDKPKEK
+423 EDDDDDEEGKKEPK
-436 SEETFMDVE
+436 EETFMDVE
-445 LEFSGETVSAN
+445 LELGGETVSAN

-464 VESESLGS
+464 SESESLGS
-472 LIMIED
+472 LIMVED

-491 YMDPGLADKLLE
+491 YMDPGLADKLLN

-532 SLGASGTVSL
+532 SLGATGTVAL

-551 DCITEQGGM
+551 DCITGEGGM

-568 IMAIFGTPFSHDDDP
+568 IMAIFGTPVAHDDDP

-590 IKMMTELYIL
+590 IKMMEELYIL
-600 NDAREKAGQ
+600 NDARTKTGQ
-609 IPIDHGMGVNTDM
+609 IAIDHGMGLNTDTI
-622 VVSGNIGSPKR
+622 VSGNIGSPKR

-655 YGVRIIISEYTFDG
+655 YGVRIIISEYTFEG

-686 KTKPVSIYE
+686 KTQPVRIFE

-701 DNTFPNMIEVLGNF
+701 KNTFPNMIEVLGNF
-715 NSGIEYYKNARW
+715 NNGVEYYKDGRW
-727 DDAKKLFNEA
+727 DDAKKLFQEG
-737 LKGNSEDKCSKMYIE
+737 LKGNPDDLCSEMYVE
-752 RCDYMKQ
+752 RCDYMKK

>member
-1 MPSTHTRSRTQSLT
+1 MPNTQTRSVGQSLKK
-15 RKEKFNELLLQ
+15 REKFNELLLK
-26 ITNDMAASRNLDE
+26 ITNDMAASKTLDD
-39 ALETLVEITTST
+39 ALETLVGITSST

-89 VAGWVFSKN
+89 VAGWVFSNK

-132 KTVSGEIIGVSQ
+132 RTVGGEVIGVSQ
-144 ILNKINGKFSDD
+144 ILNKIDGKFNEN
-156 DLEILQAMTQQAAI
+156 DLEILEAMTKQAAI

-194 VSQVSSELELGPLL
+194 VSKVSSELELGPLL
-208 QRIIGTVTKMLN
+208 ERIIGTVTKMLN

-226 FINDDKTNELYTEVV
+226 FINDEKTNELYTEVA
-241 EGVGKN
+241 EGVGKT

-259 SVFASGTPLNIP
+259 NVFSTGQALNIP
-271 HAYADLRFNPGFDR
+271 HAYADLRFNPGVDR
-285 TTGYFTRSI
+285 STGYFTRSM

-299 INKEGKKIG
+299 INKEGRRIG
-308 VCQVLNKREGPFTD
+308 VCQVLNKRDGPFTD
-322 EDQKRL
+322 EDEKRL
-328 EAFTSQIS
+328 AAFTSQIS

-361 MSNGVITVDEE
+361 MSNGVITVDED
-372 GKIATCNPAGLS
+372 GKIATCNPAGLN
-384 ILKFSKLKE
+384 ILKIGKLKE
-393 VLGQEIKELFAGPNA
+393 VLGQEIKELFTGANA
-408 WLVEAIQDDNSEDND
+408 WLVEKIQGDESQ
-423 DKDEDDEDKPKEK
+423 DEDDEDEPKK
-436 SEETFMDVE
+436 KGEETFMDVE
-445 LEFSGETVSAN
+445 LEFGGETVSAN

-464 VESESLGS
+464 VEDESLGS

-491 YMDPGLADKLLE
+491 YMDPGLADKLLD
-503 ESEEDIMGG
+503 ESEDDIMGG
-512 KESIGTVLFSDVRSF
+512 KESVGTVLFSDVRSF

-532 SLGASGTVSL
+532 SLGATGTVSL
-542 LNEYFTIMV
+542 LNEYFTVMV
-551 DCITEQGGM
+551 DCITGEGGM

-568 IMAIFGTPFSHDDDP
+568 IMAIFGTPFAHDDDP

-590 IKMMTELYIL
+590 IKMMEDLYIL
-600 NDAREKAGQ
+600 NDARIKAGQ
-609 IPIDHGMGVNTDM
+609 LAIDHGMGVNTGM
-622 VVSGNIGSPKR
+622 IVSGNIGSPKR

-655 YGVRIIISEYTFDG
+655 YGVRIIISEYTFES

-686 KTKPVSIYE
+686 KTQPVSIFE

-701 DNTFPNMIEVLGNF
+701 KDTFPNMIEVLGNF
-715 NSGIEYYKNARW
+715 NSGVEYYKDARW
-727 DDAKKLFNEA
+727 DDAKKLFKEG
-737 LKGNSEDKCSKMYIE
+737 LKGNPEDKCSKMYVE
-752 RCDYMKQ
+752 RCDYMKK

>member
-1 MPSTHTRSRTQSLT
+1 MPNTQTRSVGQSLAK
-15 RKEKFNELLLQ
+15 RENFNELLLK
-26 ITNDMAASRNLDE
+26 ITNDMAASKTLDD
-39 ALETLVEITTST
+39 ALETLVGITSST

-89 VAGWVFSKN
+89 VAGWVFSNK

-132 KTVSGEIIGVSQ
+132 KTVGGEVIGVSQ
-144 ILNKINGKFSDD
+144 ILNKIDGKFNND
-156 DLEILQAMTQQAAI
+156 DLEMLEAMTKQAAI

-208 QRIIGTVTKMLN
+208 ERIIGTVTKMLN

-226 FINDDKTNELYTEVV
+226 FINDEKTNELYTEVA
-241 EGVGKN
+241 EGVGKT

-259 SVFASGTPLNIP
+259 TVFTSGQALNIP
-271 HAYADLRFNPGFDR
+271 HAYADLRFNPGVDR
-285 TTGYFTRSI
+285 STGYFTRSM

-299 INKEGKKIG
+299 INKEGRRIG
-308 VCQVLNKREGPFTD
+308 VCQVLNKRDGPFTD

-328 EAFTSQIS
+328 AAFTSQIS

-361 MSNGVITVDEE
+361 MSNGVITVDEN
-372 GKIATCNPAGLS
+372 GKIITCNPAGLN
-384 ILKFSKLKE
+384 ILKIGKLKE
-393 VLGQEIKELFAGPNA
+393 VLGQKIKDLFTGSNV
-408 WLVEAIQDDNSEDND
+408 WLVEKIQGDESQDEE
-423 DKDEDDEDKPKEK
+423 DEDDEDEPKK
-436 SEETFMDVE
+436 KGEETFMDVE
-445 LEFSGETVSAN
+445 LEFGGETVSAN

-464 VESESLGS
+464 VENESLGS

-491 YMDPGLADKLLE
+491 YMDPGLADKLLD

-512 KESIGTVLFSDVRSF
+512 KESLGTVLFSDVRSF

-532 SLGASGTVSL
+532 SLGATGTVSL
-542 LNEYFTIMV
+542 LNEYFTVMV
-551 DCITEQGGM
+551 DCITGEGGM

-568 IMAIFGTPFSHDDDP
+568 IMAIFGTPFAHDDDP

-590 IKMMTELYIL
+590 IKMMEDLYIL
-600 NDAREKAGQ
+600 NDARVKDGQ
-609 IPIDHGMGVNTDM
+609 LAIDHGMGVNTGM
-622 VVSGNIGSPKR
+622 IVSGNIGSPKR

-655 YGVRIIISEYTFDG
+655 YGVRIIISEYTFES

-686 KTKPVSIYE
+686 KTKPVSIFE

-701 DNTFPNMIEVLGNF
+701 KDTFPNMIEVLGNF
-715 NSGIEYYKNARW
+715 NNGVDYYKDARW
-727 DDAKKLFNEA
+727 DDAKKLFKEG
-737 LKGNSEDKCSKMYIE
+737 LKGNPEDKCSKMYVE
-752 RCDYMKQ
+752 RCEYMKK
-759 NPPKGEWDGVWVM
+759 NPPEGEWDGVWVM

>member
-1 MPSTHTRSRTQSLT
+1 MHSTQTRSAGQSQIK
-15 RKEKFNELLLQ
+15 KEKFNELLLR
-26 ITNDMAASRNLDE
+26 ITNDMAASQTLDN

-51 IGGER
+51 LGAER
-56 GTIFLNDENSQE
+56 GTIFLNDENSKE

-89 VAGWVFSKN
+89 VAGWVFSNK

-132 KTVSGEIIGVSQ
+132 KTVGGEVIGVSQ
-144 ILNKINGKFSDD
+144 ILNKIVGKFNED
-156 DLEILQAMTQQAAI
+156 DLEILEAMTKQAAI

-178 EQIEKSR
+178 EQIEKTR
-185 KQELEFLDI
+185 KQELEFMDI

-208 QRIIGTVTKMLN
+208 ERIIGTVTKMLN

-226 FINDDKTNELYTEVV
+226 FINDEKTSELYTEVA
-241 EGVGKN
+241 EGVGKS
-247 VIRFPNHLGIAG
+247 VIKFPNHMGIAG
-259 SVFASGTPLNIP
+259 NVFTTGQSLNIP

-285 TTGYFTRSI
+285 STGYFTRSM

-299 INKEGKKIG
+299 VNKEGKRIG

-328 EAFTSQIS
+328 AAFTSQIS

-355 QGMLSS
+355 LGMLSS

-372 GKIATCNPAGLS
+372 GKIVTCNPAGLN
-384 ILKFSKLKE
+384 ILKIGKLKE
-393 VLGQEIKELFAGPNA
+393 IIGKEIKELFTGTNA
-408 WLVEAIQDDNSEDND
+408 WLVEKIQRKEVQNV
-423 DKDEDDEDKPKEK
+423 EDDDDDEESKKEQE
-436 SEETFMDVE
+436 EETFMDVE
-445 LEFSGETVSAN
+445 LDLSGETVSVN

-464 VESESLGS
+464 SESESLGS
-472 LIMIED
+472 LIMVED

-491 YMDPGLADKLLE
+491 YMDPGLADKLLD
-503 ESEEDIMGG
+503 ESENDIMGG

-532 SLGASGTVSL
+532 SLGATGTVSL
-542 LNEYFTIMV
+542 LNEYFTVMV
-551 DCITEQGGM
+551 DCITEEGGM

-568 IMAIFGTPFSHDDDP
+568 IMAIFGTPVSHDDDP

-590 IKMMTELYIL
+590 IKMMEELYIL
-600 NDAREKAGQ
+600 NDARTKAGQ
-609 IPIDHGMGVNTDM
+609 IAIDHGMGLNTDTI
-622 VVSGNIGSPKR
+622 VSGNIGSPKR

-655 YGVRIIISEYTFDG
+655 YGVRIIISEYTFEE

-686 KTKPVSIYE
+686 KTQPVSIFE

-701 DNTFPNMIEVLGNF
+701 KNTFPNMIEVLGNF
-715 NSGIEYYKNARW
+715 NNGVEYYKDGRW
-727 DDAKKLFNEA
+727 DDAKKLFQEG
-737 LKGNSEDKCSKMYIE
+737 LKGNPDDLCSKMYVE
-752 RCDYMKQ
+752 RCDYMKK

>member
-1 MPSTHTRSRTQSLT
+1 MPSTQTRSVGQSLT
-15 RKEKFNELLLQ
+15 KREKFNELLLK
-26 ITNDMAASRNLDE
+26 ITNDMAASQTLDD
-39 ALETLVEITTST
+39 ALETLVGITSST

-56 GTIFLNDENSQE
+56 GTIFLNDKNSQE

-89 VAGWVFSKN
+89 VAGWVFSNK

-132 KTVSGEIIGVSQ
+132 KTVGGEVIGVSQ
-144 ILNKINGKFSDD
+144 ILNKIDGKFNDD
-156 DLEILQAMTQQAAI
+156 DLEILEAMTKQAAI

-208 QRIIGTVTKMLN
+208 ERIIGTVTKMLN

-226 FINDDKTNELYTEVV
+226 FINDEKTNELYTEVA
-241 EGVGKN
+241 EGVGKT

-259 SVFASGTPLNIP
+259 NVFSTGQALNIP
-271 HAYADLRFNPGFDR
+271 HAYADLRFNPGVDR
-285 TTGYFTRSI
+285 STGYFTRSM

-299 INKEGKKIG
+299 INKEGRRIG
-308 VCQVLNKREGPFTD
+308 VCQVLNKRDGPFTD
-322 EDQKRL
+322 EDEKRL
-328 EAFTSQIS
+328 AAFTSQIS

-361 MSNGVITVDEE
+361 MSNGVITVDED
-372 GKIATCNPAGLS
+372 GKIVTCNPAGLN
-384 ILKFSKLKE
+384 ILKIGKLKE
-393 VLGQEIKELFAGPNA
+393 VLGQKIKDLFTGSNV
-408 WLVEAIQDDNSEDND
+408 WLMEKIQGDESQDEEDEE
-423 DKDEDDEDKPKEK
+423 DEDEPKK
-436 SEETFMDVE
+436 KGEETFMDVE
-445 LEFSGETVSAN
+445 LEFGGETVSAN

-464 VESESLGS
+464 VENESLGS

-491 YMDPGLADKLLE
+491 YMDPGLADKLLD

-512 KESIGTVLFSDVRSF
+512 KESLGTVLFSDVRSF

-532 SLGASGTVSL
+532 SLGATGTVSL
-542 LNEYFTIMV
+542 LNEYFTVMV
-551 DCITEQGGM
+551 DCITGEGGM

-568 IMAIFGTPFSHDDDP
+568 IMAIFGTPFAHDDDP

-590 IKMMTELYIL
+590 IKMMEDLYIL
-600 NDAREKAGQ
+600 NDARVKAGQ
-609 IPIDHGMGVNTDM
+609 IAIDHGMGVNTGM
-622 VVSGNIGSPKR
+622 IVSGNIGSPKR

-655 YGVRIIISEYTFDG
+655 YGVRIIISEYTFEG

-686 KTKPVSIYE
+686 KTQPVSIFE
-695 VLDYHN
+695 VLDYHSK
-701 DNTFPNMIEVLGNF
+701 DTFPNMIEVLGNF
-715 NSGIEYYKNARW
+715 NSGVEYYKDARW
-727 DDAKKLFNEA
+727 DDAKKLFKEG
-737 LKGNSEDKCSKMYIE
+737 LKGNPEDKCSKMYVE
-752 RCDYMKQ
+752 RCDYMKK

>member
-1 MPSTHTRSRTQSLT
+1 MPNTQTRSVGQSLT
-15 RKEKFNELLLQ
+15 KREKFNELLLK
-26 ITNDMAASRNLDE
+26 ITNDMAASKTLDD
-39 ALETLVEITTST
+39 ALETLVGITSST

-89 VAGWVFSKN
+89 VAGWVFSNK

-132 KTVSGEIIGVSQ
+132 KTVGGEVIGVSQ
-144 ILNKINGKFSDD
+144 ILNKIDGKFNDD
-156 DLEILQAMTQQAAI
+156 DLEILEAMTKQAAI

-208 QRIIGTVTKMLN
+208 ERIIGTVTKMLN

-226 FINDDKTNELYTEVV
+226 FINDEKTNELYTEVA
-241 EGVGKN
+241 EGVGKT

-259 SVFASGTPLNIP
+259 TVFTSGQALNIP
-271 HAYADLRFNPGFDR
+271 HAYADLRFNPGVDR
-285 TTGYFTRSI
+285 STGYFTRSM

-299 INKEGKKIG
+299 INKEGRRIG
-308 VCQVLNKREGPFTD
+308 VCQVLNKRDGPFTD

-328 EAFTSQIS
+328 AAFTSQIS

-361 MSNGVITVDEE
+361 MSNGVITVDEN
-372 GKIATCNPAGLS
+372 GKIVTCNPAGLN
-384 ILKFSKLKE
+384 ILKIGKLKE
-393 VLGQEIKELFAGPNA
+393 VLGQKIKDLFTGSNV
-408 WLVEAIQDDNSEDND
+408 WLVEKIQGDESQDEE
-423 DKDEDDEDKPKEK
+423 DEDDEDEPKK
-436 SEETFMDVE
+436 KGEETFMDVE
-445 LEFSGETVSAN
+445 LEFGGETVSAN

-464 VESESLGS
+464 VENESLGS

-491 YMDPGLADKLLE
+491 YMDPGLADKLLD
-503 ESEEDIMGG
+503 ESEDDIMGG
-512 KESIGTVLFSDVRSF
+512 KESVGTVLFSDVRSF

-532 SLGASGTVSL
+532 SLGATGTVSL
-542 LNEYFTIMV
+542 LNEYFTVMV
-551 DCITEQGGM
+551 DCITGEGGM

-568 IMAIFGTPFSHDDDP
+568 IMAIFGTPFAHDDDP

-590 IKMMTELYIL
+590 IKMMEDLYIL
-600 NDAREKAGQ
+600 NDARIKAGQ
-609 IPIDHGMGVNTDM
+609 LAIDHGMGVNTGM
-622 VVSGNIGSPKR
+622 IVSGNIGSPKR

-655 YGVRIIISEYTFDG
+655 YGVRIIISEYTFES

-686 KTKPVSIYE
+686 KTQPVSIFE

-701 DNTFPNMIEVLGNF
+701 KDTFPNMIEVLGNF
-715 NSGIEYYKNARW
+715 NSGVEYYKDARW
-727 DDAKKLFNEA
+727 DDAKKLFKEG
-737 LKGNSEDKCSKMYIE
+737 LKGNPEDKCSKMYVE
-752 RCDYMKQ
+752 RCDYMKK

>member
-1 MPSTHTRSRTQSLT
+1 MPNTQTRSVGQSLT
-15 RKEKFNELLLQ
+15 KREKFNELLLK
-26 ITNDMAASRNLDE
+26 ITNDMAASKTLDD
-39 ALETLVEITTST
+39 ALETLVGITSST

-56 GTIFLNDENSQE
+56 GTIFLNDKNSQE

-89 VAGWVFSKN
+89 VAGWVFSNK

-132 KTVSGEIIGVSQ
+132 KTVGGEVIGVSQ
-144 ILNKINGKFSDD
+144 ILNKIDGKFNND
-156 DLEILQAMTQQAAI
+156 DLEMLEAMTKQAAI

-208 QRIIGTVTKMLN
+208 ERIIGTVTKMLN

-226 FINDDKTNELYTEVV
+226 FINDEKTNELYTEVA
-241 EGVGKN
+241 EGVGKT

-259 SVFASGTPLNIP
+259 TVFTSGQALNIP
-271 HAYADLRFNPGFDR
+271 HAYADLRFNPGVDR
-285 TTGYFTRSI
+285 STGYFTRSM

-299 INKEGKKIG
+299 INKEGRRIG
-308 VCQVLNKREGPFTD
+308 VCQVLNKRDGPFTD

-328 EAFTSQIS
+328 AAFTSQIS

-361 MSNGVITVDEE
+361 MSNGVITVDEN
-372 GKIATCNPAGLS
+372 GKIITCNPAGLN
-384 ILKFSKLKE
+384 ILKIGKLKE
-393 VLGQEIKELFAGPNA
+393 VLGQKIKDLFTGSNV
-408 WLVEAIQDDNSEDND
+408 WLVEKIQGDESQDEE
-423 DKDEDDEDKPKEK
+423 DEDDEDEPKK
-436 SEETFMDVE
+436 KGEETFMDVE
-445 LEFSGETVSAN
+445 LEFGGETVSAN

-464 VESESLGS
+464 VENESLGS

-491 YMDPGLADKLLE
+491 YMDPGLADKLLD

-512 KESIGTVLFSDVRSF
+512 KESLGTVLFSDVRSF

-532 SLGASGTVSL
+532 SLGATGTVSL
-542 LNEYFTIMV
+542 LNEYFTVMV
-551 DCITEQGGM
+551 DCITGEGGM

-568 IMAIFGTPFSHDDDP
+568 IMAIFGTPFAHDDDP

-590 IKMMTELYIL
+590 IKMMEDLYIL
-600 NDAREKAGQ
+600 NDARVKDGQ
-609 IPIDHGMGVNTDM
+609 LAIDHGMGVNTGM
-622 VVSGNIGSPKR
+622 IVSGNIGSPKR

-655 YGVRIIISEYTFDG
+655 YGVRIIISEYTFES

-686 KTKPVSIYE
+686 KTKPVSIFE

-701 DNTFPNMIEVLGNF
+701 KDTSPNMIEVLGNF
-715 NSGIEYYKNARW
+715 NNGVDYYKDARW
-727 DDAKKLFNEA
+727 DDAKKLFKEG
-737 LKGNSEDKCSKMYIE
+737 LKGNSEDKCSKMYVE
-752 RCDYMKQ
+752 RCEYMKK
-759 NPPKGEWDGVWVM
+759 NPPEGEWDGVWVM

>member
-1 MPSTHTRSRTQSLT
+1 MPSTLTRSRTQSLT

-26 ITNDMAASRNLDE
+26 ITNDMAASKNLDE
-39 ALETLVEITTST
+39 ELETLVDITTSA

-68 LYSRVAQGNFRREIR
+68 LYSRFAQGNFRREIR

-89 VAGWVFSKN
+89 VAGWVFTHN

-132 KTVSGEIIGVSQ
+132 KTVNGEIIGVSQ
-144 ILNKINGKFSDD
+144 ILNKIDGKFSED

-185 KQELEFLDI
+185 KQELEFLDV
-194 VSQVSSELELGPLL
+194 VSKVSSELELGPLL

-226 FINDDKTNELYTEVV
+226 FINDEKTNELYTEVV

-285 TTGYFTRSI
+285 STGYFTRSI

-299 INKEGKKIG
+299 INKEGKRIG

-361 MSNGVITVDEE
+361 MSNGVITIDED
-372 GKIATCNPAGLS
+372 GKIVTCNPAGLN
-384 ILKFSKLKE
+384 ILKITKLKE
-393 VLGQEIKELFAGPNA
+393 VLGQNIKDLFSGSNA
-408 WLVEAIQDDNSEDND
+408 WLVEKIQDDNSQDED
-423 DKDEDDEDKPKEK
+423 DEDDEDKLKQK
-436 SEETFMDVE
+436 GEEEFMDVE
-445 LEFSGETVSAN
+445 LEFDGETVSAN

-464 VESESLGS
+464 VENESLGS

-491 YMDPGLADKLLE
+491 YMDPGLADKLLD

-551 DCITEQGGM
+551 DCITDEGGM

-590 IKMMTELYIL
+590 VKMMTELYIL
-600 NDAREKAGQ
+600 NDAREKAGK

-622 VVSGNIGSPKR
+622 IVSGNIGSPKR

-655 YGVRIIISEYTFDG
+655 YGVRIIISEYTFNG

-701 DNTFPNMIEVLGNF
+701 ENTFPNMIEVLGNF
-715 NSGIEYYKNARW
+715 NSGVEYYKNARW
-727 DDAKKLFNEA
+727 DDAKKLFKEG
-737 LKGNSEDKCSKMYIE
+737 LKGNPDDKCSKMYLE
-752 RCDYMKQ
+752 RCDYMKK

>member
-1 MPSTHTRSRTQSLT
+1 MPSTQTRSVDQSLT
-15 RKEKFNELLLQ
+15 KREKFNELLLK
-26 ITNDMAASRNLDE
+26 ITNDMAASQTLDD
-39 ALETLVEITTST
+39 ALETLVGITSST

-89 VAGWVFSKN
+89 VAGWVFSNK

-132 KTVSGEIIGVSQ
+132 RTVGGEVIGVSQ
-144 ILNKINGKFSDD
+144 ILNKIDGKFNEN
-156 DLEILQAMTQQAAI
+156 DLEILEAMTKQAAI

-194 VSQVSSELELGPLL
+194 VSKVSSELELGPLL
-208 QRIIGTVTKMLN
+208 ERIIGTVTKMLN

-226 FINDDKTNELYTEVV
+226 FINDEKTNELYTEVA
-241 EGVGKN
+241 EGVGKT
-247 VIRFPNHLGIAG
+247 VIRFPNHIGIAG
-259 SVFASGTPLNIP
+259 NVFSTGQALNIP
-271 HAYADLRFNPGFDR
+271 HAYADLRFNPGVDR
-285 TTGYFTRSI
+285 STGYFTRSM

-299 INKEGKKIG
+299 INKEGRRIG
-308 VCQVLNKREGPFTD
+308 VCQVLNKRDGPFTD
-322 EDQKRL
+322 EDEKRL
-328 EAFTSQIS
+328 AAFTSQIS

-361 MSNGVITVDEE
+361 MSNGVITVDED
-372 GKIATCNPAGLS
+372 GKIATCNPAGLN
-384 ILKFSKLKE
+384 ILKIGKLKE
-393 VLGQEIKELFAGPNA
+393 VLGQQIKELFTGSNA
-408 WLVEAIQDDNSEDND
+408 WLVEKIQGDESQ
-423 DKDEDDEDKPKEK
+423 DEDDEDEPKK
-436 SEETFMDVE
+436 KGEETFMDVE
-445 LEFSGETVSAN
+445 LEFGGETVSAN

-464 VESESLGS
+464 VEDESLGS

-491 YMDPGLADKLLE
+491 YMDPGLADKLLD
-503 ESEEDIMGG
+503 ESEDDIMGG
-512 KESIGTVLFSDVRSF
+512 KESVGTVLFSDVRSF

-532 SLGASGTVSL
+532 SLGATGTVSL
-542 LNEYFTIMV
+542 LNEYFTVMV
-551 DCITEQGGM
+551 DCITGEGGM

-568 IMAIFGTPFSHDDDP
+568 IMAIFGTPFAHDDDP

-590 IKMMTELYIL
+590 IKMMEDLYIL
-600 NDAREKAGQ
+600 NDARIKAGQ
-609 IPIDHGMGVNTDM
+609 LAIDHGMGVNTGM
-622 VVSGNIGSPKR
+622 IVSGNIGSPKR

-655 YGVRIIISEYTFDG
+655 YGVRIIISEYTFES

-686 KTKPVSIYE
+686 KTQPVSIFE

-701 DNTFPNMIEVLGNF
+701 KDTFPNMIEVLGNF
-715 NSGIEYYKNARW
+715 NSGVEYYKDARW
-727 DDAKKLFNEA
+727 DNAKKLFKEG
-737 LKGNSEDKCSKMYIE
+737 LKGNPEDKCSKMYVE
-752 RCDYMKQ
+752 RCDYMKK

>member
-1 MPSTHTRSRTQSLT
+1 MHSKQTRSAGQSLIK
-15 RKEKFNELLLQ
+15 KEKFNELLLK
-26 ITNDMAASRNLDE
+26 ITNDMAASQTLDN
-39 ALETLVEITTST
+39 ALEILVENTTST

-56 GTIFLNDENSQE
+56 GTIFLNDENSKE

-89 VAGWVFSKN
+89 VAGWVFSHK
-98 EGAIILDAYKD
+98 EGAIIPDAYKD

-132 KTVSGEIIGVSQ
+132 KTVGGEVIGVSQ
-144 ILNKINGKFSDD
+144 VLNKIVGKFNED
-156 DLEILQAMTQQAAI
+156 DLEILEAMTKQAAI

-178 EQIEKSR
+178 EQIKKSR
-185 KQELEFLDI
+185 KQELEFMDI

-208 QRIIGTVTKMLN
+208 ERIIGTVTKMLN

-226 FINDDKTNELYTEVV
+226 FINDEKTSELYTEVA
-241 EGVGKN
+241 EGVGKT
-247 VIRFPNHLGIAG
+247 VIRFPNHVGIAG
-259 SVFASGTPLNIP
+259 NVFTTGQALNIP

-285 TTGYFTRSI
+285 STGYFTRSM

-299 INKEGKKIG
+299 VNKKGKRIG

-328 EAFTSQIS
+328 AAFTSQIS

-355 QGMLSS
+355 LGMLSS

-372 GKIATCNPAGLS
+372 GKIVTCNPAGLN
-384 ILKFSKLKE
+384 ILKIGKLKE
-393 VLGQEIKELFAGPNA
+393 IIGKEIKELFTGTNA
-408 WLVEAIQDDNSEDND
+408 WLVEKIQRKEVQDV
-423 DKDEDDEDKPKEK
+423 EDDDDDEEGKKEPK
-436 SEETFMDVE
+436 EETFMDVE
-445 LEFSGETVSAN
+445 LELGGETVSAN

-464 VESESLGS
+464 SESESLGS
-472 LIMIED
+472 LIMVED

-491 YMDPGLADKLLE
+491 YMDPGLADKLLN

-532 SLGASGTVSL
+532 SLGATGTVAL

-551 DCITEQGGM
+551 DCITGEGGM

-568 IMAIFGTPFSHDDDP
+568 IMAIFGTPVAHDDDP

-590 IKMMTELYIL
+590 IKMMEELYIL
-600 NDAREKAGQ
+600 NDARTKAGQ
-609 IPIDHGMGVNTDM
+609 IAIDHGMGLNTDTI
-622 VVSGNIGSPKR
+622 VSGNIGSPKR

-655 YGVRIIISEYTFDG
+655 YGVRIIISEYTFEG

-686 KTKPVSIYE
+686 KTQPVRIFE

-701 DNTFPNMIEVLGNF
+701 KNTFPNMIEVLGNF
-715 NSGIEYYKNARW
+715 NNGVEYYKDGRW
-727 DDAKKLFNEA
+727 DDAKKLFQEG
-737 LKGNSEDKCSKMYIE
+737 LKGNPDDLCSIMYVE
-752 RCDYMKQ
+752 RCDYMKK

>member
-1 MPSTHTRSRTQSLT
+1 MPSTLTRSRTQSLT

-26 ITNDMAASRNLDE
+26 ITNDMAASKNLDE
-39 ALETLVEITTST
+39 ALETLVDITTSA

-68 LYSRVAQGNFRREIR
+68 LYSRFAQGNFRREIR

-89 VAGWVFSKN
+89 VAGWVFTHN

-132 KTVSGEIIGVSQ
+132 KTVNGEIIGVSQ
-144 ILNKINGKFSDD
+144 ILNKIDGKFSED

-185 KQELEFLDI
+185 KQELEFLDV
-194 VSQVSSELELGPLL
+194 VSKVSSELELGPLL

-226 FINDDKTNELYTEVV
+226 FINDEKTNELYTEVV

-247 VIRFPNHLGIAG
+247 VIRFPNHLGIAR

-285 TTGYFTRSI
+285 STGYFTRSI

-299 INKEGKKIG
+299 INKEGKRIG

-361 MSNGVITVDEE
+361 MSNGVITIDED
-372 GKIATCNPAGLS
+372 GKIVTCNPAGLN
-384 ILKFSKLKE
+384 ILKITKLKE
-393 VLGQEIKELFAGPNA
+393 VLGQNIKDLFSGSNA
-408 WLVEAIQDDNSEDND
+408 WLVEKIQDDNSQDED
-423 DKDEDDEDKPKEK
+423 DEDDEDKLKQK
-436 SEETFMDVE
+436 GEEEFMDVE
-445 LEFSGETVSAN
+445 LEFDGETVSAN

-464 VESESLGS
+464 VENESLGS

-491 YMDPGLADKLLE
+491 YMDPGLADKLLD

-551 DCITEQGGM
+551 DCITDEGGM

-590 IKMMTELYIL
+590 VKMMTELYIL
-600 NDAREKAGQ
+600 NDAREKAGK

-622 VVSGNIGSPKR
+622 IVSGNIGSPKR

-655 YGVRIIISEYTFDG
+655 YGVRIIISEYTFNG

-701 DNTFPNMIEVLGNF
+701 ENTFPNMIEVLGNF
-715 NSGIEYYKNARW
+715 NSGVEYYKNARW
-727 DDAKKLFNEA
+727 DDAKKLFKEG
-737 LKGNSEDKCSKMYIE
+737 LKGNPDDKCSKMYLE
-752 RCDYMKQ
+752 RCDYMKK

>member
-1 MPSTHTRSRTQSLT
+1 MPSTQTRSVDQSLT
-15 RKEKFNELLLQ
+15 KREKFNELLLK
-26 ITNDMAASRNLDE
+26 ITNDMAASQTLDD
-39 ALETLVEITTST
+39 ALETLVGITSST

-89 VAGWVFSKN
+89 VAGWVFSNK

-132 KTVSGEIIGVSQ
+132 RTVGGEVIGVSQ
-144 ILNKINGKFSDD
+144 ILNKIDGKFNED
-156 DLEILQAMTQQAAI
+156 DLEILEAMTKQAAI

-194 VSQVSSELELGPLL
+194 VSKVSSELELGPLL
-208 QRIIGTVTKMLN
+208 ERIIGTVTKMLN

-226 FINDDKTNELYTEVV
+226 FINDEKTNELYTEVA
-241 EGVGKN
+241 EGVGKT

-259 SVFASGTPLNIP
+259 NVFSTGQALNIP
-271 HAYADLRFNPGFDR
+271 HAYADLRFNPGVDR
-285 TTGYFTRSI
+285 STGYFTRSM

-299 INKEGKKIG
+299 INKEGRRIG
-308 VCQVLNKREGPFTD
+308 VCQVLNKRDGPFTD
-322 EDQKRL
+322 EDEKRL
-328 EAFTSQIS
+328 AAFTSQIS

-361 MSNGVITVDEE
+361 MSNGVITVDED
-372 GKIATCNPAGLS
+372 GKIATCNPAGLN
-384 ILKFSKLKE
+384 ILKIGKLKE
-393 VLGQEIKELFAGPNA
+393 VLGQQIKELFTGSNA
-408 WLVEAIQDDNSEDND
+408 WLVENIQGDESQ
-423 DKDEDDEDKPKEK
+423 DEDDEDEPKK
-436 SEETFMDVE
+436 KGEETFMDVE
-445 LEFSGETVSAN
+445 LEFGGETVSAN

-464 VESESLGS
+464 VEDESLGS

-491 YMDPGLADKLLE
+491 YMDPGLADKLLD
-503 ESEEDIMGG
+503 ESEDDIMGG
-512 KESIGTVLFSDVRSF
+512 KESVGTVLFSDVRSF

-532 SLGASGTVSL
+532 SLGATGTVSL
-542 LNEYFTIMV
+542 LNEYFTVMV
-551 DCITEQGGM
+551 DCITGEGGM

-568 IMAIFGTPFSHDDDP
+568 IMAIFGTPFAHDDDP

-590 IKMMTELYIL
+590 IKMMEDLYIL
-600 NDAREKAGQ
+600 NDARIKAGQ
-609 IPIDHGMGVNTDM
+609 LAIDHGMGVNTGM
-622 VVSGNIGSPKR
+622 IVSGNIGSPKR

-655 YGVRIIISEYTFDG
+655 YGVRIIISEYTFES

-686 KTKPVSIYE
+686 KTQPVSIFE

-701 DNTFPNMIEVLGNF
+701 KDTFPNMIEVLGNF
-715 NSGIEYYKNARW
+715 NSGVEYYKDARW
-727 DDAKKLFNEA
+727 DNAKKLFKEG
-737 LKGNSEDKCSKMYIE
+737 LKGNPEDKCSKMYVE
-752 RCDYMKQ
+752 RCDYMKK

>member
-1 MPSTHTRSRTQSLT
+1 MPNTQTRSVGQSLT
-15 RKEKFNELLLQ
+15 KREKFNELLLK
-26 ITNDMAASRNLDE
+26 ITNDMAASKTLDD
-39 ALETLVEITTST
+39 ALETLVGITSST

-89 VAGWVFSKN
+89 VAGWVFSNK

-132 KTVSGEIIGVSQ
+132 KTVGGEVIGVSQ
-144 ILNKINGKFSDD
+144 ILNKIDGKFNED
-156 DLEILQAMTQQAAI
+156 DLEILEAMTKQAAI

-194 VSQVSSELELGPLL
+194 VSKVSSELELGPLL
-208 QRIIGTVTKMLN
+208 ERIIGTVTKMLN

-226 FINDDKTNELYTEVV
+226 FINDEKTNELYTEVA
-241 EGVGKN
+241 EGVGKT

-259 SVFASGTPLNIP
+259 TVFTSGQALNIP
-271 HAYADLRFNPGFDR
+271 HAYADLRFNPGVDR
-285 TTGYFTRSI
+285 STGYFTRSM

-299 INKEGKKIG
+299 INKEGRRIG
-308 VCQVLNKREGPFTD
+308 VCQVLNKRDGPFTD

-328 EAFTSQIS
+328 AAFTSQIS

-361 MSNGVITVDEE
+361 MSNGVITIDEV
-372 GKIATCNPAGLS
+372 GKIVTCNPAGLS
-384 ILKFSKLKE
+384 ILKITKLKE
-393 VLGQEIKELFAGPNA
+393 VLGQDIKDLFSGSNA
-408 WLVEAIQDDNSEDND
+408 WLVEKIQDDDSKDED
-423 DKDEDDEDKPKEK
+423 DEDDEDKPKQK
-436 SEETFMDVE
+436 GEEEFMDVE
-445 LEFSGETVSAN
+445 LEFGGETVSAN

-464 VESESLGS
+464 VENESLGS

-491 YMDPGLADKLLE
+491 YMDPGLADKLLD

-532 SLGASGTVSL
+532 SLGASGTVTL

-551 DCITEQGGM
+551 DCITDEGGM

-600 NDAREKAGQ
+600 NDAREKTGQ

-622 VVSGNIGSPKR
+622 IVSGNIGSPKR

-655 YGVRIIISEYTFDG
+655 YGVRIIISEYTFSG

-695 VLDYHN
+695 VLDYH
-701 DNTFPNMIEVLGNF
+701 DENTFPNMIEVLGNF
-715 NSGIEYYKNARW
+715 NNGVEYYKNARW
-727 DDAKKLFNEA
+727 DDAKKLFQEG
-737 LKGNSEDKCSKMYIE
+737 LKGNPDDQCSKMYLE
-752 RCDYMKQ
+752 RCDYMKK
-759 NPPKGEWDGVWVM
+759 NPPKGEWDGIWVM